1 MPGPPARSIRNQ
13 LILLV
18 GAVAVPLTGLAAFN
32 IYLDFRTG
40 IEVAQARAE
49 GVAAATASS
58 VRQFLSNARQI
69 LETLAADPRIASPD
83 PAVCRMAIDPAASSL
98 PQFQPIVVADTGG
111 RLVCS
116 GVETGVSSIAD
127 RRWFRDA
134 LTTGVF
140 TVGDPIVGRIT
151 QRPVVV
157 MSGLVRDS
165 AGTPIR
171 VVGIVASSEALL
183 RLITADSVSG
193 EALITLADLDGLVV
207 ARTEEPEV
215 WFGKTLPRIPEAGVG
230 LRTAAGGVSRG
241 VDIEGTER
249 IFSWRRVGD
258 SRWVVFVGIPAALA
272 LRSAHAALAGKLGLG
287 LAIALLTLGLARGFH
302 TRITRALGAVI
313 DQMRSASE
321 GAPRPI
327 PEGGPAEIAAV
338 ARQFNQTLAAR
349 RSAEEALTRASERY
363 RSIVQNA
370 VLGIYVTSADGTIVE
385 ANRALATLLGQ
396 ASPKELAGTNERAFY
411 ADPSDWE
418 REVQRALE
426 QGLTAEA
433 EVQWL
438 RPDGKPLAV
447 RILRSAFQDGDGNTA
462 LEVIAEDL
470 TERRDL
476 EEQTR
481 RSQKMEAV
489 GRLAGGVAHD
499 FNNRLTVVL
508 AYGELL
514 LEEIDPDDPLH
525 EHVEE
530 IVHAAKGAKS
540 LTAQLL
546 AFSRREVV
554 QARQV
559 DLNAIVG
566 RFAAMLPNVLGA
578 VLTIRTELGDGLPPI
593 HADPGQVEQML
604 LNLALN
610 ARDAM
615 PDGGTLTVRT
625 VARTVHQAEARANP
639 ELAPGGYIALQ
650 VIDTG
655 VGMSEAVRSRV
666 FEPFFTT
673 KPLGE
678 GTGLGLAMVYG
689 LVKQHGGYVMIESAP
704 GKGTTVEILLP
715 TAAQPVAANQAS
727 ESRTTSQAGATVL
740 VAEDDDDVRRVVV
753 RILERGG
760 HSVLTAR
767 DGVTALEQLDRHR
780 GEIDLLLTDILMPGM
795 RGIALADRV
804 QAALPGT
811 PVLFVSGYSSDPPPL
826 DSSGGPRGF
835 VRKPVEIEVLLAA
848 VADMLARAS
857 RLREPG

>member
-1 MPGPPARSIRNQ
+1 
-13 LILLV
+13 
-18 GAVAVPLTGLAAFN
+18 
-32 IYLDFRTG
+32 
-40 IEVAQARAE
+40 
-49 GVAAATASS
+49 
-58 VRQFLSNARQI
+58 
-69 LETLAADPRIASPD
+69 
-83 PAVCRMAIDPAASSL
+83 MA
-98 PQFQPIVVADTGG
+98 
-111 RLVCS
+111 
-116 GVETGVSSIAD
+116 
-127 RRWFRDA
+127 
-134 LTTGVF
+134 
-140 TVGDPIVGRIT
+140 
-151 QRPVVV
+151 
-157 MSGLVRDS
+157 
-165 AGTPIR
+165 
-171 VVGIVASSEALL
+171 IVASSETLL
-183 RLITADSVSG
+183 RLVTADSVSG

-207 ARTEEPEV
+207 ARTEDPEV
-215 WFGKTLPRIPEAGVG
+215 WFGKRLPRIPEVEVG
-230 LRTAAGGVSRG
+230 LRTAVGGVSRG
-241 VDIEGTER
+241 IDIEGTDR

-258 SRWVVFVGIPAALA
+258 SRWVVFVGIPAAVALRQVYSALVGKLA
-272 LRSAHAALAGKLGLG
+272 LAV
-287 LAIALLTLGLARGFH
+287 AIALLTLGLARGLH

-313 DQMRSASE
+313 DRMRSASE
-321 GAPRPI
+321 GRRRRFRGRACRNRR
-327 PEGGPAEIAAV
+327 GG
-338 ARQFNQTLAAR
+338 RQFNQTLAAR
-349 RSAEEALTRASERY
+349 RAAEAALTRASERY

-396 ASPKELAGTNERAFY
+396 ISPEELAGRNEREFY

-426 QGLTAEA
+426 QGVTAEA

-447 RILRSAFQDGDGNTA
+447 RLLRSAFQGGDGETA

-514 LEEIDPDDPLH
+514 LEEIGPDDPLY

-546 AFSRREVV
+546 AFSRRDVV

-559 DLNAIVG
+559 DLNAVVG

-578 VLTIRTELGDGLPPI
+578 DLTIRPELGDGLAPI
-593 HADPGQVEQML
+593 HADPGQIEQML

-625 VARTVHQAEARANP
+625 AARTVTQAEARGNP
-639 ELAPGGYIALQ
+639 ELAPGEYIALR

-678 GTGLGLAMVYG
+678 GTGLGLSMVYG
-689 LVKQHGGYVMIESAP
+689 LVKQHGGYVVIESAP
-704 GKGTTVEILLP
+704 GEGTTVEILLP
-715 TAAQPVAANQAS
+715 TTAQPVAAGEAS
-727 ESRTTSQAGATVL
+727 ESRIARQAGATVL

-760 HSVLTAR
+760 HAVLAAR
-767 DGVTALEQLDRHR
+767 DGMEALERLERHR
-780 GEIDLLLTDILMPGM
+780 GEIDLLLTDIVMPGM
-795 RGIALADRV
+795 RGIALADRF
-804 QAALPGT
+804 QAVLPGT

-848 VADMLARAS
+848 VADMLARGS
-857 RLREPG
+857 QRRRPG